1 MTDTDQRKEDHIQIC
16 LEERVQAQVTTTG
29 LEDVHLVHRCIPET
43 SFENIQLTTP
53 LFDHTLSAPI
63 IIEAM
68 TGGTKQSA
76 DINAVLAEAADKFNI
91 AMGVGSQ
98 RVAIENPDT
107 SYSFAIVREKA
118 PNAFLIANIG
128 GPQLKEYTLAHIT
141 RAIDMIT
148 ANALVIHLNALQ
160 ESIQPEGEPQYTG
173 LLEKIQQLA
182 ASISIPILVKETGA
196 GIAYEDAVKLQEAGI
211 QGLDVAGAGGT
222 SWSAVETHRAKHRN
236 DTIHEHLGNTFWDWG
251 IPTAIS
257 IVEAHFVA
265 PLTIIG
271 SGGLRTGLDVAKVI
285 ALGADAAGLAQPLL
299 KAALTNE
306 VNTVIERILLEL
318 KTAMFLIGAQS
329 IPELQSSPL
338 VIIGK
343 TAQWLRARG
352 FDINKF
358 ARRTAK

>member
-1 MTDTDQRKEDHIQIC
+1 MTETDQRKEDHIQIC
-16 LEERVQAQVTTTG
+16 LEEKVQAQITTTG
-29 LEDVHLVHRCIPET
+29 LEDVHLIHRCIPET

-173 LLEKIQQLA
+173 LLENIEQLA
-182 ASISIPILVKETGA
+182 TSISIPILVKETGA

-222 SWSAVETHRAKHRN
+222 SWSAVETHRAKHRS
-236 DTIHEHLGNTFWDWG
+236 DILHEHLGNTFWDWG
-251 IPTAIS
+251 IPTAVS
-257 IVEAHFVA
+257 IVEAKSVA

-271 SGGLRTGLDVAKVI
+271 SGGLRTGLDIAKVI

-299 KAALTNE
+299 KATLTNE

-338 VIIGK
+338 VIMGK

-352 FDINKF
+352 FDINQF
-358 ARRTAK
+358 ARRTNI